1 MFNLV
6 WKVRPEVKEDQQFQ
20 QGLKIIK
27 NIQIAL
33 FGLMIVFYGI
43 FILVAGAPI
52 DFKLLYSVFLRF
64 ATISIIGVG
73 IKSIMILFLV
83 LSSFGLLTS
92 SFLFIT
98 FFNQLTPLGVVVSGL
113 EVLLILASVS
123 AIVFVFTQT
132 DTKYVI
138 AVTKDAYKET
148 QKREK
153 PQENNIDGTN
163 HDN

>member
-6 WKVRPEVKEDQQFQ
+6 WKVQPEVKEDQQFQ

-64 ATISIIGVG
+64 ATISIIGIG

-113 EVLLILASVS
+113 ELLLILASVS

-138 AVTKDAYKET
+138 SVTKDAYKKT
-148 QKREK
+148 QKGEK
-153 PQENNIDGTN
+153 PQENNVDEMS

>member
-6 WKVRPEVKEDQQFQ
+6 WKVRPEIKEDQQFQ

-64 ATISIIGVG
+64 ATISIIGMG

>member
-6 WKVRPEVKEDQQFQ
+6 WKVRPEIKEDQQFQ

>member
-153 PQENNIDGTN
+153 PQENNVDETN

>member
-64 ATISIIGVG
+64 ATISIIGIG

-113 EVLLILASVS
+113 ELLLILASVS

-138 AVTKDAYKET
+138 AVTKDAYKKT
-148 QKREK
+148 QKGEK
-153 PQENNIDGTN
+153 PQENNVDETS